1 MEQYNRDSASNSTSG
16 TSFLGPYKKYII
28 WGIVI
33 ISLLFVIIYPWQ
45 VYNYCRGTEVDVLA
59 MQNDCKINMS
69 QAFTMAKGSDKILT
83 REENKLMEA
92 MTIAVSRYKNAG
104 DAFLWI
110 QEQNLQ
116 VSAASYQQVR
126 QTLEIYYA
134 KFYAKQESLNDMA
147 RAYEKKRSSLFFG
160 GIARM
165 FGFPSQKY
173 IDARVDQMILENGV
187 NSTYESKDRT
197 MPEIPMGGGDTTK
210 KK

>member
-1 MEQYNRDSASNSTSG
+1 MENYNNSATNSASG
-16 TSFLGPYKKYII
+16 TSFFGQYKKYFI

-45 VYNYCRGTEVDVLA
+45 VYNYCSTTEVDVLA

-69 QAFTMAKGSDKILT
+69 QAMTMSKGSDKILT
-83 REENKLMEA
+83 REENKLIEVMG
-92 MTIAVSRYKNAG
+92 IAVGRYKNAG

-147 RAYEKKRSSLFFG
+147 RTYKRKRATALFGFVS
-160 GIARM
+160 RK
-165 FGFPSQKY
+165 FGFPTKEY
-173 IDARVDQMILENGV
+173 IDARVDEMVLEKGV

-197 MPEIPMGGGDTTK
+197 MPDIPMSGGDTTK